1 MLYKATGRVTE
12 IGKRQPGRR
21 AVSQCV
27 CVLVKVTLLQ
37 LHEFATDESSFAKV
51 MYRAKEASMRHKSRI
66 FMADG
71 HRKAYTFEGFLRG
84 GMSNPGG
91 ILTQFANVGA
101 SMNPASS
108 RASGGNSAHVLAS
121 MAAYHAEFAQH
132 NEFNTR
138 LQQKKNRQ
146 RQPSSL
152 DIEVDAKCVELKDN
166 AEQIYD
172 TMVIIV
178 IGPHNGIRR
187 QGAARHS
194 VLGAAWPQDTY
205 AARGR

>member
-138 LQQKKNRQ
+138 LQQKKKTVKGNPLRLTL
-146 RQPSSL
+146 RL
-152 DIEVDAKCVELKDN
+152 TL
-166 AEQIYD
+166 
-172 TMVIIV
+172 
-178 IGPHNGIRR
+178 
-187 QGAARHS
+187 S
-194 VLGAAWPQDTY
+194 VW
-205 AARGR
+205 R